1 MATISSQLKLNDGMS
16 GVLSK
21 ISRALTITLNS
32 FEQIQRVSGNAINLT
47 NIAEAR
53 SELIGANVA
62 IEEMNRNIKTAGNS
76 QERFNQTMR
85 SGGGAADAMLSKVKS
100 IAATVMTMAGVNKL
114 IGLSDQMA
122 GSTAR
127 LNLMVDDGGSVAELQ
142 QKIFNSAQA
151 SRGAY
156 MDVMQT
162 VSKLGILAGNAFKGN
177 DEIIRFTELMNKNF
191 KIGGASLSE
200 QTNSMYQL
208 TQAMASGKLQGDE
221 FRSIRENAP
230 LLAKSIESYMQAS
243 GVGGTMKEWAAEGMI
258 TSDVIKAAMF
268 SSADEID
275 ARFASI
281 PMTWSDVWTNAGNR
295 AIKALDPVLK
305 QINKLAN
312 SEDVQTMLN
321 AMCSAFGVVASVALA
336 AFGIIA
342 SGVNFMVDNW
352 SILEPIIWGVVA
364 ALAAYGAYLAI
375 TNGLEL
381 ISNSQKGIAAVADG
395 IKAAAIW
402 ATTSATWAA
411 TTAQLGL
418 NSAMYACPIVWI
430 IIAVIALVALFY
442 AAVAAVNKFAGTT
455 KSATGFICC
464 AIMLAVAGI
473 GNIVTALFK
482 FIIHGGLVLWNFVAA
497 FANFFANV
505 FTDPIGAVARLIFDL
520 VDTALSLL
528 QSLAS
533 AIDTVFGSSLAA
545 GVQGW
550 RDSLGGW
557 VDDTF
562 GRGVEVMAK
571 MNPTD
576 MNLGRI
582 EYGTAWDA
590 GYKFGEGIDT
600 KVSNMFTLPDN
611 SIPGMDALMG
621 NASAIADNT
630 SSIAQSAGA
639 SADAQRTTQ
648 EDLKYMRDIAEQEAI
663 NRFTTA
669 EVKIDMTGMTNK
681 IDSSMDLD
689 GVISRLTDGFADA
702 LSVAAEGVHA

>member
-1 MATISSQLKLNDGMS
+1 
-16 GVLSK
+16 
-21 ISRALTITLNS
+21 
-32 FEQIQRVSGNAINLT
+32 
-47 NIAEAR
+47 
-53 SELIGANVA
+53 
-62 IEEMNRNIKTAGNS
+62 
-76 QERFNQTMR
+76 
-85 SGGGAADAMLSKVKS
+85 
-100 IAATVMTMAGVNKL
+100 
-114 IGLSDQMA
+114 
-122 GSTAR
+122 
-127 LNLMVDDGGSVAELQ
+127 
-142 QKIFNSAQA
+142 
-151 SRGAY
+151 
-156 MDVMQT
+156 
-162 VSKLGILAGNAFKGN
+162 
-177 DEIIRFTELMNKNF
+177 
-191 KIGGASLSE
+191 
-200 QTNSMYQL
+200 
-208 TQAMASGKLQGDE
+208 
-221 FRSIRENAP
+221 
-230 LLAKSIESYMQAS
+230 
-243 GVGGTMKEWAAEGMI
+243 MKEWAAEGMI

-342 SGVNFMVDNW
+342 SGVSFMVDNW